1 MTFERRI
8 LLALMALAA
17 VLPLF
22 VRDQYVLHIAIM
34 VLFFAVLASSLNLV
48 VGYVGEF
55 SLGHTAFLGTGAYT
69 AAILATQHG
78 WPLWATIPMAG
89 LLAALMGVVIGA
101 LTLRLQG
108 PFFVIVTLSFAEVLR
123 LIADNWI
130 GLTNGPM
137 GIAGVPQ
144 PEWLAQASNLAAK
157 HFYYGIA
164 WVLLALTLYLSYR
177 FVYSNAGRAAVA
189 VRENRYV
196 AQSIGIRP
204 LNYTMLALVLG
215 ALLSG
220 MAGGFYAHYISFV
233 GPEVFRFA
241 FMVSMI
247 IMVLIG
253 GKGTL
258 VGPLIGALLVTFLE
272 EYLREAKELRLSIF
286 GLAVIAI
293 VLFLP
298 RGLMGFITQ
307 RREARGTAPAAA
319 TASAPTTQ
327 RRPA

>member
-1 MTFERRI
+1 
-8 LLALMALAA
+8 
-17 VLPLF
+17 
-22 VRDQYVLHIAIM
+22 
-34 VLFFAVLASSLNLV
+34 
-48 VGYVGEF
+48 
-55 SLGHTAFLGTGAYT
+55 
-69 AAILATQHG
+69 
-78 WPLWATIPMAG
+78 
-89 LLAALMGVVIGA
+89 
-101 LTLRLQG
+101 
-108 PFFVIVTLSFAEVLR
+108 
-123 LIADNWI
+123 
-130 GLTNGPM
+130 
-137 GIAGVPQ
+137 
-144 PEWLAQASNLAAK
+144 
-157 HFYYGIA
+157 
-164 WVLLALTLYLSYR
+164 
-177 FVYSNAGRAAVA
+177 
-189 VRENRYV
+189 
-196 AQSIGIRP
+196 
-204 LNYTMLALVLG
+204 
-215 ALLSG
+215 